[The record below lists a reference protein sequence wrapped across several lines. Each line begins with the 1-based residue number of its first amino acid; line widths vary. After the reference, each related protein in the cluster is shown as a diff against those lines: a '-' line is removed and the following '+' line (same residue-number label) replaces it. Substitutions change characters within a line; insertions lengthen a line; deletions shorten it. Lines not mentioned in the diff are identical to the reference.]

1 MGFPNPS
8 RQATVAGLFAAMR
21 EHMFGTDADASPIE
35 KRAQNLSQKQANI
48 RAAGVREGFLA
59 MRARSDA
66 MAQRL
71 EQFRNRSNP
80 TPANDAQPVE
90 QNETVE
96 TIVLTST
103 APAAWRHAKTIDA

>member
-1 MGFPNPS
+1 MGVSNPS
-8 RQATVAGLFAAMR
+8 KHATVAGLFAGML
-21 EHMFGTDADASPIE
+21 EHMFGTEAEPTPIE

-71 EQFRNRSNP
+71 EQFKNRSKP
-80 TPANDAQPVE
+80 SPADNAGAIDP
-90 QNETVE
+90 NE
-96 TIVLTST
+96 TIVLSATD
-103 APAAWRHAKTIDA
+103 PAGWRHAKPIDA